1 MPILTMG
8 TSGRGRNPGQSRHP
22 SAPNT
27 NLPRDLTR
35 LSQPGGIVRFLA
47 NRTKMFGSK
56 YFDTIGHYVLRDSA
70 SLDAAAKRGVYQV
83 FTLSWDS
90 SCHSPN
96 GATPVSIN

>member
-1 MPILTMG
+1 
-8 TSGRGRNPGQSRHP
+8 
-22 SAPNT
+22 
-27 NLPRDLTR
+27 
-35 LSQPGGIVRFLA
+35 
-47 NRTKMFGSK
+47 MFGSK

-96 GATPVSIN
+96 GATPVCINL